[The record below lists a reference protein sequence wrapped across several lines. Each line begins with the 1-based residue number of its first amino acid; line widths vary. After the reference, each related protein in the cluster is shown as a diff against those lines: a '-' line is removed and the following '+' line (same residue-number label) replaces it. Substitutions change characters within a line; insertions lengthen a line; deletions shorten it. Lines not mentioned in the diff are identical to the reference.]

1 MSAHVG
7 HDATGLVA
15 LPELDAERVAA
26 YAHAASCAECAA
38 LLAEAE
44 NLIALLDG
52 APLPAP
58 SAQALQRTMNAV
70 LAEFDAE
77 DRVYAAARS
86 RSQAPER
93 ASMRPSV
100 RTAVTKRPPRR
111 GLAAAAAA
119 VVVSA
124 LFALFDTHEGQL
136 AFSAGFNCGFKE
148 LVFAAGAVGLGFAV
162 SKGRWGALPV
172 AALGAWGALAG
183 QAYLRFQCP
192 ASHDAP
198 HVFAFHFLGVLV
210 AAVVGLLLQPRP
222 SASTA

>member
-1 MSAHVG
+1 MSAHIDR
-7 HDATGLVA
+7 DAAGIAA

-26 YAHAASCAECAA
+26 FEHAASCAECAA

-44 NLIALLDG
+44 NLLALIDS

-58 SAQALQRTMNAV
+58 SPQALQRTMNAV

-86 RSQAPER
+86 RSLAPE
-93 ASMRPSV
+93 RPSV
-100 RTAVTKRPPRR
+100 RPSVRPGDMKKPARR

-124 LFALFDTHEGQL
+124 LFALFDTHAGQL
-136 AFSAGFNCGFKE
+136 ASSAGIDCGLKE
-148 LVFAAGAVGLGFAV
+148 LVFAAGAVALGLAV
-162 SKGRWGALPV
+162 AKGRWGALPV

-198 HVFAFHFLGVLV
+198 HVFAFHFFGVLV
-210 AAVVGLLLQPRP
+210 AALIGLLLQPRP

>member
-1 MSAHVG
+1 MSAHIG
-7 HDATGLVA
+7 DDAAEIAA
-15 LPELDAERVAA
+15 LPELDAERLAA

-38 LLAEAE
+38 RLAEAE
-44 NLIALLDG
+44 SLLALIDA

-58 SAQALQRTMNAV
+58 SAQVLQRTMNAV

-93 ASMRPSV
+93 MRPSV
-100 RTAVTKRPPRR
+100 RPGVTKAPPRR
-111 GLAAAAAA
+111 GLVAAAAA

-124 LFALFDTHEGQL
+124 LFALFDTHAGQL
-136 AFSAGFNCGFKE
+136 AFSAGIDCGLKE

-172 AALGAWGALAG
+172 AALGAWGALVG

-210 AAVVGLLLQPRP
+210 AALVGLMLQPRP
-222 SASTA
+222 STSAA